1 MQIED
6 VVRPTMQINLWASL
20 GYGAILLIHPAL
32 FCELIDATAVNL
44 SWLRT
49 IGAALIGTNVVGSW
63 LWLNSPNL
71 DMGKVQLA
79 TAGLEAF
86 AMTVSLILGEFTAQ
100 RIWMVQVSILLAFAV
115 TIGLIPA
122 SRSSFYSENS

>member
-1 MQIED
+1 MQFD
-6 VVRPTMQINLWASL
+6 NVVRSTMQINLWASL

-32 FCELIDATAVNL
+32 FCEIIDATAINL

-63 LWLNSPNL
+63 LWLKSPNL

-86 AMTVSLILGEFTAQ
+86 AMTISLILGEFTAE
-100 RIWMVQVSILLAFAV
+100 RIWMVQVSILLAVVV

-122 SRSSFYSENS
+122 SRGVFYSENS

>member
-1 MQIED
+1 MQIDD

-20 GYGAILLIHPAL
+20 GYGAVLLIHPAL

-63 LWLNSPNL
+63 LWLKSPNL

-86 AMTVSLILGEFTAQ
+86 AMTVSLILDEFTAE
-100 RIWMVQVSILLAFAV
+100 RIWMVQLSILLAIVV

-122 SRSSFYSENS
+122 SRSSFYSEIS

>member
-1 MQIED
+1 MQIDD

-20 GYGAILLIHPAL
+20 GYGTILLIHPAL

-63 LWLNSPNL
+63 LWLKSPNL

-86 AMTVSLILGEFTAQ
+86 AMTVSLILDEFTAQ
-100 RIWMVQVSILLAFAV
+100 RIWMVQLSILLAIVV

-122 SRSSFYSENS
+122 SRSGFYSEIF

>member
-1 MQIED
+1 MLFVPQCKH
-6 VVRPTMQINLWASL
+6 RINIQFYPLVPSSL

-63 LWLNSPNL
+63 LWLKSPNL

-86 AMTVSLILGEFTAQ
+86 AMTVSLILDRVHF
-100 RIWMVQVSILLAFAV
+100 VL
-115 TIGLIPA
+115 
-122 SRSSFYSENS
+122 